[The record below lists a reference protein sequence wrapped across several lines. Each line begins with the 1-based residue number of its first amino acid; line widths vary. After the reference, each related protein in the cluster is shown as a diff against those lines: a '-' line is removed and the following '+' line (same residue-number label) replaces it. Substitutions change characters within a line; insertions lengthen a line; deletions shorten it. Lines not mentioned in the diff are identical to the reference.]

1 MHNRD
6 PFHGKQSGWSVKL
19 IIHLRIVPRLKC
31 MVLYPPLFA
40 GLDEVVVKETDS
52 VVDLATSY
60 GLDGLGF
67 DSRKEKIFF
76 CSKLSR
82 PALG

>member
-1 MHNRD
+1 
-6 PFHGKQSGWSVKL
+6 
-19 IIHLRIVPRLKC
+19 